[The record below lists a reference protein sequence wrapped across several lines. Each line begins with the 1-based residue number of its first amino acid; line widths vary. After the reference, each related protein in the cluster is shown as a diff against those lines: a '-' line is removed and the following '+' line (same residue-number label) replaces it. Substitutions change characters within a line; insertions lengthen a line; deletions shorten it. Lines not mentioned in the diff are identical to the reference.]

1 MYYFFSDAEGV
12 PEEFQVECH
21 GVKLAYNIHERSL
34 ARLQS
39 SVLDFDGEEFVFVES
54 GEAEEA

>member
-1 MYYFFSDAEGV
+1 M

-21 GVKLAYNIHERSL
+21 GVKLAYNIHERFL
-34 ARLQS
+34 TRLQS
-39 SVLDFDGEEFVFVES
+39 SALDFDGEQFVFVES